1 MADDVDGGEFVVGD
15 FDRSGVRRR
24 LEFATDLEACL
35 RRRRGDQLD
44 DRLMA
49 DERLAAPV
57 AGDEREQAMFDLI
70 PLARARRQ
78 VTHGDRNAAFVG
90 AFL

>member
-1 MADDVDGGEFVVGD
+1 LLQSLGFWFAMEVMADDVDGGEFVVED

-24 LEFATDLEACL
+24 IEFATDLEASL

-44 DRLMA
+44 DHLMA

-57 AGDEREQAMFDLI
+57 AGDERVGGG
-70 PLARARRQ
+70 RR
-78 VTHGDRNAAFVG
+78 
-90 AFL
+90 

>member
-24 LEFATDLEACL
+24 IEFATDLEACL

-44 DRLMA
+44 DHLMA

-57 AGDEREQAMFDLI
+57 PVMNENSRCSILFHLLVPG
-70 PLARARRQ
+70 
-78 VTHGDRNAAFVG
+78 GK
-90 AFL
+90 